1 MAATIKKLDEIRDDQ
16 LREIKNLLPD
26 ADTGSDSDFHV
37 RASGVASAVEG
48 LYAYQQWQTRQIFPD
63 TADPD
68 FLLRHAA
75 MYRMSLKPAVAASGM
90 LRVFGIVGTSVPAGL
105 QFNVGAIGYT
115 STSSSKIGADGTAIV
130 TAAANVTGSAA
141 NITQPVSVQLMSVP
155 PGIQSQAT
163 LLTMVGGLE
172 IESYAQLLARLLDR
186 LRNPPGGG
194 RVSDYRRWALEV
206 PGITAAY
213 VFPHRI
219 AIGRVDVAVVSG
231 DGLPSADE
239 IAAVQLNIDLNRPA
253 ACRGV
258 TVFGPEIVAVDHLIR
273 ASLVG
278 ITADQCE
285 AALAKP
291 FATYYSTLEPGA
303 TVIKSKLEAIVDGT
317 DGVVDR
323 VMVNPAANVQT
334 IVDSTRVQW
343 ARLGAIVVEP
353 M

>member
-26 ADTGSDSDFHV
+26 ADTGTDSDFHV

-63 TADPD
+63 TADSE

-75 MYRMSLKPAVAASGM
+75 MYRMSLKPAVSASGT
-90 LRVFGIVGTSVPAGL
+90 LRVSGVVGAAVPSGL
-105 QFNVGAIGYT
+105 QFNVDAIGYT
-115 STSSSKIGADGTAIV
+115 TTSSSKIGADGTAIV

-141 NITQPVSVQLMSVP
+141 NITQPVTVQLMSVP
-155 PGIQSQAT
+155 TGIQSQAT

-172 IESYAQLLARLLDR
+172 IESYSQLLARLLDR

-194 RVSDYRRWALEV
+194 RVSDYRRWAMEV

-239 IAAVQLNIDLNRPA
+239 IQAVQFNIDLNRPA

-258 TVFGPEIVAVDHLIR
+258 TVFGPEIVTVDHLIR

-278 ITADQCE
+278 ISTDQCE
-285 AALAKP
+285 EALAKP
-291 FATYYSTLEPGA
+291 FANYYSTLEPGA

-317 DGVVDR
+317 AGVTDR
-323 VMVNPAANVQT
+323 VMVNPTANVPT
-334 IVDSTRVQW
+334 IADSTRVQW